1 MGLMPIFTNN
11 PATPLK
17 SSKMVKIDPN
27 KNNLVSRQSQNF
39 HASKKIKLLEK
50 QLMVQMIPCVYSKF
64 NLIFLKESSFYYLH
78 LPSLF
83 TWMNTTNASRLKW
96 HLKSPSNKV
105 SISPTFYEQLFRTK
119 DFRAAFLYLHCRFK
133 LFWRKEIGAIAARK
147 MLVKLTQG
155 LLLNSVTSFFSCH
168 RSWNAKA
175 TDLPIWQK
183 RNYNISQEQYTRYK
197 IRQNYN
203 TQNIIGQRKKERKTG

>member
-39 HASKKIKLLEK
+39 QASKKIKLLEK
-50 QLMVQMIPCVYSKF
+50 KLMVQMIPCVYSKF

-83 TWMNTTNASRLKW
+83 IWMNTTNASRLKW

-105 SISPTFYEQLFRTK
+105 YFLILWRHFFPVIDHETPKQQTYLFDK
-119 DFRAAFLYLHCRFK
+119 
-133 LFWRKEIGAIAARK
+133 KEIMIYPK
-147 MLVKLTQG
+147 NNIHVTKLGKITILKI
-155 LLLNSVTSFFSCH
+155 LL
-168 RSWNAKA
+168 AK
-175 TDLPIWQK
+175 
-183 RNYNISQEQYTRYK
+183 E
-197 IRQNYN
+197 
-203 TQNIIGQRKKERKTG
+203 RKKEKQVNY